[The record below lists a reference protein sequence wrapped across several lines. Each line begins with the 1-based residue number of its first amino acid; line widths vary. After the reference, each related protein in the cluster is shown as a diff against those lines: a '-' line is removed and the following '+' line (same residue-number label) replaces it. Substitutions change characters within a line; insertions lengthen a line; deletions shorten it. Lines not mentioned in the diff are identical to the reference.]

1 MLLPPGPLRKEH
13 LHQNGRAV
21 LQALVWA
28 CILLPTQT
36 THIWQHCSGPCIVA
50 PRLGIALTAMSC
62 RLQAL
67 GWMCMFLPTQAIHK
81 GDSMDWNS
89 LVSDALLL
97 LEADEQNQFWKSMWI
112 SILARLAKHDHQ
124 GVLQVLPS

>member
-1 MLLPPGPLRKEH
+1 
-13 LHQNGRAV
+13 
-21 LQALVWA
+21 
-28 CILLPTQT
+28 
-36 THIWQHCSGPCIVA
+36 
-50 PRLGIALTAMSC
+50 
-62 RLQAL
+62 
-67 GWMCMFLPTQAIHK
+67 MFLPTQAIHR

-124 GVLQVLPS
+124 GAGQGWPSQMAVHEVDKMWTLACLAKPDYRGVLQVLPCVLFLSWECVDSVDRDIL

>member
-1 MLLPPGPLRKEH
+1 M
-13 LHQNGRAV
+13 
-21 LQALVWA
+21 
-28 CILLPTQT
+28 
-36 THIWQHCSGPCIVA
+36 A
-50 PRLGIALTAMSC
+50 PRLGIALDTLFC
-62 RLQAL
+62 CLQAL

-81 GDSMDWNS
+81 GDNMDWNS

-124 GVLQVLPS
+124 GAVQLWPS